1 MKYFKLNL
9 TLLFLFTIS
18 QSYLLAQ
25 KESSLL
31 TTLKEHSD
39 EVHSVCFDPEG
50 KHFISGSKDE
60 SIIIWDFNT
69 FQPIKTIQRHYATI
83 YELEYPANGE
93 YFFSGGDKTINVWDK
108 NGNYINSLS
117 GHATAVWSVGIS
129 KNAKYLVSGSFDN
142 NVRLWDVENAET
154 IHIFE
159 NNKKNVLAV
168 AYSKTNSLIAC
179 GAKDGSI
186 EIYTFDNFELI
197 HSFSGH
203 GSNIYS
209 LDFSNDGKYLASASR
224 DNNIKIWDL
233 EKMEILHVLTN
244 HERSVM
250 SVKFSS
256 NDRYLVSGSY
266 DASIKLWDVNKGEE
280 IYTFLGHSM
289 PVNDVDINHNNKYIL
304 SASTDKTI
312 KVWELK
318 PEILVNYYFEEEFQS
333 ELNKSDLFDPKRP
346 IESRSEYKARQK
358 KAEFHRQKI
367 LQKFINQLNKS
378 N

>member
-9 TLLFLFTIS
+9 ILIFLFLSF

-25 KESSLL
+25 KETSLV

-39 EVHSVCFDPEG
+39 EVHSIAFSPDGSE
-50 KHFISGSKDE
+50 FISGSKDE
-60 SIIIWDFNT
+60 SIIIWDFNA

-83 YELEYPANGE
+83 YELEYSVNGE

-117 GHATAVWSVGIS
+117 GHTTAVWSVGVS
-129 KNAKYLVSGSFDN
+129 NDAKFLVSGSFDN
-142 NVRLWDVENAET
+142 NFRFWNVEKAET
-154 IHIFE
+154 IHVFD
-159 NNKKNVLAV
+159 NNKKSVLAV
-168 AYSKTNSLIAC
+168 AYSKANNLIAC
-179 GAKDGSI
+179 GNQDGSI

-203 GSNIYS
+203 GGNIYS
-209 LDFSNDGKYLASASR
+209 LAFSNNGKFLASASR
-224 DNNIKIWDL
+224 DNNIKVWNL
-233 EKMEILHVLTN
+233 EKMEIFHVLTG

-250 SVKFSS
+250 SIKFSN
-256 NDRYLVSGSY
+256 NDKYLVSGSY
-266 DASIKLWDVNKGEE
+266 DTSIKLWDVIKGEE

-289 PVNDVDINHNNKYIL
+289 PVNDVDINHNNNYIL
-304 SASTDKTI
+304 SASADKTL

-318 PEILVNYYFEEEFQS
+318 PEILVNFYFEEEFQN
-333 ELNKSDLFDPKRP
+333 ELNESGLFEPRKTS
-346 IESRSEYKARQK
+346 ESRSVYKARQK
-358 KAEFHRQKI
+358 KAELYRLEL
-367 LQKFINQLNKS
+367 LQKFINQLDKS